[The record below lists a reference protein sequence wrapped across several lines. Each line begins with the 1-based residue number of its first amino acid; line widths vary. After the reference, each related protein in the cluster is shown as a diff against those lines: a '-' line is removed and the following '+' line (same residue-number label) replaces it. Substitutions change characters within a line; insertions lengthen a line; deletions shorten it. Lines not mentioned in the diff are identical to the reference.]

1 MPKCCAVCWAN
12 KDNFAV
18 GSAGAGCSFIM
29 LVTGDG
35 MNKIIVIPDSFK
47 GTLSSARICE
57 IVAER
62 IAAHFPGC
70 ETVCIPVADGGE
82 GTMDCFL
89 SALGGTRI
97 LQTVK
102 GPFFRDMDAAFAV
115 LPDGAAVVETAVCA
129 GLPLVGEQRDP
140 LRTTTFGVGQL
151 IRAAVDRGCK
161 TIIVGLGGSAT
172 NDCGAGAA
180 AALGTVFRKENGEP
194 FVPTGGTLCEIAS
207 IEPCALPDDVRIIA
221 MCDID
226 NPLYGETGAAYVFAP
241 QKGADEET
249 VKLLDNGLRHAAAC
263 IARDLGKD
271 VQTLAGA
278 GAAGGLGAGLFA
290 FCGAELRSGI
300 ETVLETVHFDRI
312 LDGADLVISGEG
324 KLDSQSLGGKAVV
337 GIAGR
342 CKEKHV
348 PLIAVVGGAER
359 DLPQVYDTG
368 VTAVFPI
375 GRLPEDFSVSRG
387 HSETNLRETVD
398 NILRLLKTK

>member
-1 MPKCCAVCWAN
+1 MKKV
-12 KDNFAV
+12 
-18 GSAGAGCSFIM
+18 
-29 LVTGDG
+29 L
-35 MNKIIVIPDSFK
+35 VIPDSFK

-62 IAAHFPGC
+62 VAAHFPAC

-89 SALGGTRI
+89 AALGGRRI
-97 LQTVK
+97 PQTVK
-102 GPFFRDMDAAFAV
+102 GPFFRDMEAAFAI
-115 LPDGAAVVETAVCA
+115 LPDGTAVVETAVCA

-140 LRTTTFGVGQL
+140 TRTTTFGVGQL
-151 IRAAVDRGCK
+151 IRAAVDMGCK
-161 TIIVGLGGSAT
+161 TVIVGLGGSAT

-180 AALGTVFRKENGEP
+180 AALGTVFRKESGES

-207 IEPCALPDDVRIIA
+207 VEPCALPDDVRIIA

-226 NPLYGETGAAYVFAP
+226 NRLYGEQGAAYVFAP
-241 QKGADEET
+241 QKGADAQT
-249 VKLLDNGLRHAAAC
+249 VALLDEGLRHTAQC
-263 IARDLGKD
+263 IALDLGKD
-271 VQTLAGA
+271 VHTLAGG
-278 GAAGGLGAGLFA
+278 GAAGGLGAGLYA

-300 ETVLETVHFDRI
+300 ETVLDTVRFDSL

-337 GIAGR
+337 GIAKR
-342 CKEKHV
+342 SKQKQV

-359 DLPQVYDTG
+359 NLPQVYETG
-368 VTAVFPI
+368 VSAVFPI

-387 HSETNLRETVD
+387 FSEVNLFETVD
-398 NILRLLKTK
+398 NVMRLLKAAPQME